1 MSTETVNS
9 VVLKM
14 SLPVLF
20 GYLPLGMA
28 FGVLFSD
35 LGYHWIFATLM
46 GVFVYA
52 GAGQFLAVG
61 LLANH
66 ATLMEM
72 AIATFLLNSRHL
84 FYGISL
90 LGQIRNRSWRRI
102 YQIFGLTDETYSLLT
117 SAQLPDGIDV
127 AAFQFRVTLLNHIYW
142 IIGCTLGAW
151 LGGEISFSTEGIEF
165 VLPAL
170 FMVLV
175 IEQYRHIRHPAPF
188 ILAAVVGLF
197 TLLLI
202 SREQM
207 LLISI
212 ALSLCVLM
220 LYKGGERWNP
230 FHTSL

>member
-1 MSTETVNS
+1 MHSETVNA
-9 VVLKM
+9 VALRA

-46 GVFVYA
+46 GLFVYA

-66 ATLMEM
+66 AALME
-72 AIATFLLNSRHL
+72 IAVTTFLLNSRHL

-90 LGQIRNRSWRRI
+90 VGRLRNRSWRRI

-117 SAQLPDGIDV
+117 STRLPEGLDE
-127 AAFQFRVTLLNHIYW
+127 AAFQFRVTLFNQLYW
-142 IIGCTLGAW
+142 VLGCTLGAW
-151 LGGEISFSTEGIEF
+151 LGGQISFSTAGIEF

-188 ILAAVVGLF
+188 VLAVVMGML

-202 SREQM
+202 SRDQM

-212 ALSLCVLM
+212 ALSLSALL
-220 LYKGGERWNP
+220 LYKGGQRWNP
-230 FHTSL
+230 YHTS

>member
-1 MSTETVNS
+1 MQSETVNA
-9 VVLKM
+9 VALRA

-46 GVFVYA
+46 GLFVYA

-66 ATLMEM
+66 AALME
-72 AIATFLLNSRHL
+72 IAVTTFLLNSRHL

-90 LGQIRNRSWRRI
+90 VGRLRNRSWRRL

-117 SAQLPDGIDV
+117 STQLPEGLDE
-127 AAFQFRVTLLNHIYW
+127 AAFQFRVTLFNQLYW
-142 IIGCTLGAW
+142 ILGCTLGAW
-151 LGGEISFSTEGIEF
+151 LGGQINFSTAGIEF

-188 ILAAVVGLF
+188 VLATVMGML

-202 SREQM
+202 SRDQM

-212 ALSLCVLM
+212 ALSLSALL
-220 LYKGGERWNP
+220 LYKGGQRWNP
-230 FHTSL
+230 YHTS